1 MDRAGGLCFNFTLE
15 SDDKGWSLDFDWSGI
30 GQILAYL
37 IPAIAFV
44 VFNII
49 FRKQQEQKRRLEVVK
64 GLIAEL
70 DKNQKLMEA
79 FSLQWQLKKFKAGH
93 WQRHKNKLDYIGPA
107 LRATLAGAY
116 EIAEDFNREIELAK
130 KQKSTSYLAGV
141 RVDRLKEPLAKSR
154 QGLEEWY
161 ALNKDRKKPAE
172 DESPS

>member
-1 MDRAGGLCFNFTLE
+1 MDRAGGLCFNLTLE
-15 SDDKGWSLDFDWSGI
+15 SEDKGLPLDFDWSEI

-37 IPAIAFV
+37 VPVAVFII
-44 VFNII
+44 FNI
-49 FRKQQEQKRRLEVVK
+49 FLRKQQEQKRRLEVVR
-64 GLIAEL
+64 GLIAEIG
-70 DKNQKLMEA
+70 KNQKLMEA
-79 FSLQWQLKKFKAGH
+79 FSLQWQFKEFKTGH
-93 WQRHKNKLDYIGPA
+93 WQRHKDKLDYIDPA

-116 EIAEDFNREIELAK
+116 EIAEDFNEEIALAK

-141 RVDRLKEPLAKSR
+141 RVDRLREPLAKSR